1 MVGGV
6 ISRLGWATTVEASG
20 LDEDEPVALA
30 ALRRAGVVVDVVAWE
45 DPEVSWA
52 AYDRVVLRSTWNYP
66 ERLAE
71 FVAWLEHVSRV
82 TDLHNP
88 LPMVRW
94 NVDKHYLT
102 DLDRA
107 GVPIVPTTFAEPGDR
122 PPLPSGPFV
131 VKPAVGAGSRDAAS
145 YEPAQHDL
153 AYAHIH
159 RLHGVG
165 AGVLI
170 QPLIA
175 SVAVDGEWPL
185 VFLDGRY
192 SHAAS
197 KRVALPAAS
206 SVDGLFAE
214 ENNAP
219 HVADAA
225 QIAVAQAA
233 VDVAR
238 QRFGV
243 PTYARV
249 DLVRDDD
256 GQFRVL
262 ELELVEPSL
271 FLPQAAPDA
280 VARMVTALAA

>member
-1 MVGGV
+1 VT
-6 ISRLGWATTVEASG
+6 AVEAGG
-20 LDEDEPVALA
+20 LDDDEPVALA
-30 ALRRAGVVVDVVAWE
+30 ALRQAGVAVDVVAWD
-45 DPEVSWA
+45 DPGVSWA
-52 AYDRVVLRSTWNYP
+52 DYDRVVLRSTWDYP
-66 ERLAE
+66 ERLTE
-71 FVAWLEHVSRV
+71 FLAWLEKAGEV
-82 TDLHNP
+82 TDLRNP

-107 GVPIVPTTFAEPGDR
+107 GVPVVPTIFAEPGDH
-122 PPLPSGPFV
+122 PPLPVEPFV

-145 YEPAQHDL
+145 YQPTQHEPAHAHLTRLHDL
-153 AYAHIH
+153 
-159 RLHGVG
+159 G
-165 AGVLI
+165 ASVLI
-170 QPLIA
+170 QPLIT

-185 VFLDGRY
+185 VFIGGRY

-206 SVDGLFAE
+206 SVEGLFAA

-233 VDVAR
+233 VDVVL
-238 QRFGV
+238 QRFGT

-271 FLPQAAPDA
+271 FLPQAGSDA
-280 VARMVTALAA
+280 VQRLVTAITA

>member
-1 MVGGV
+1 M
-6 ISRLGWATTVEASG
+6 ISRLGWVTTAEAGG
-20 LDEDEPVALA
+20 LDEDEPIALA
-30 ALRRAGVVVDVVAWE
+30 ALREAGVAVDVVAWD
-45 DPEVSWA
+45 DPAVPWA
-52 AYDRVVLRSTWNYP
+52 DYDRVVLRSTWDYP

-71 FVAWLEHVSRV
+71 FLAWLEKVSEA
-82 TDLHNP
+82 TDLRNP

-102 DLDRA
+102 ELDRA

-122 PPLPSGPFV
+122 PPLPDEPFV

-145 YEPAQHDL
+145 YAPTQHDL
-153 AYAHIH
+153 AYAHLK
-159 RLHGVG
+159 RLHDTG
-165 AGVLI
+165 ASVLI

-206 SVDGLFAE
+206 SVEGLFAE

-219 HVADAA
+219 HIADAA

-233 VDVAR
+233 VDVVL
-238 QRFGV
+238 QRFGT
-243 PTYARV
+243 PAYARV
-249 DLVRDDD
+249 DLVRDDE

-271 FLPQAAPDA
+271 FLPQAGSDA
-280 VARMVTALAA
+280 VRRLVSVITA